1 MNDKDL
7 ALIDD
12 YFNGLLSSED
22 AQTLLRRAGADTELA
37 MEISVREKMERWLK
51 NQPERK
57 ALAENLE
64 TIGPSYFI
72 EQAPV
77 EQPVMTA
84 KVNWQ
89 RRLMLAAS
97 FVAVC
102 LAAWF
107 LFAPKPSLYRQYAQ
121 YQPLHLSIRGAADPF
136 IAEAE
141 AAFNAKDYP
150 RALSALD
157 RLLLVQPDNNS
168 ARLYK
173 GICLLE
179 LNRSADARAAL
190 APIADGQT
198 ALRADGIWYTAL
210 SYLLEND
217 VERCKSVLKKLETGD
232 AHYKEAK
239 EILEK

>member
-12 YFNGLLSSED
+12 YYNGLLSPED
-22 AQTLLRRAGADTELA
+22 AQALLRRAGSDTELA
-37 MEISVREKMERWLK
+37 MEMSVREKMERWLK

-64 TIGPSYFI
+64 TIGPEYFM

-84 KVNWQ
+84 KVNWR

-97 FVAVC
+97 VVVMC

-121 YQPLHLSIRGAADPF
+121 YQPLHLSVRGAAEPI

-141 AAFNAKDYP
+141 AAFNAKDFP

-157 RLLLVQPDNNS
+157 RLLLIQPDNGS

-179 LNRSADARAAL
+179 LNRPADARTVF
-190 APIADGQT
+190 APIAEGQT
-198 ALRADGIWYTAL
+198 ALRADGIWYAAL

-217 VERCKSVLKKLETGD
+217 LESCKTALKKLETGD
-232 AHYKEAK
+232 AHFEAAQA
-239 EILEK
+239 ILKK